1 MEENMR
7 IIIKREKHKGFSLLE
22 VLLAITLLAII
33 ATPIIQ
39 LIYSTL
45 AMNTTSRKM
54 MGAND
59 ASQAVMEYV
68 TSLTY
73 NKIDTDF
80 SSNITLPGSSYSGT
94 PSSIPSS
101 SIYNNYRPI
110 SGFTKTYLLK
120 NVVYGGYHYNICI
133 YFEPVNESDDYF
145 VYLVYV
151 DTYLADNSSPFDPV
165 STKPIAELQGS
176 VFNNL

>member
-1 MEENMR
+1 MKLLKKGRRN
-7 IIIKREKHKGFSLLE
+7 KGFSLIE
-22 VLLAITLLAII
+22 VLLAIALLAII

-39 LIYSTL
+39 IIYSTL
-45 AMNTTSRKM
+45 AMNNNSRKM

-73 NKIDTDF
+73 SKIETDF
-80 SSNITLPGSSYSGT
+80 ASAITLPGSSYSGT
-94 PSSIPSS
+94 PSAIPASS
-101 SIYNNYRPI
+101 VYDNYRAI
-110 SGFTKTYLLK
+110 SGFSKTYLLK

-133 YFEPVNESDDYF
+133 YFEPVNSSDTYF
-145 VYLVYV
+145 VYIVYI
-151 DTYLADNSSPFDPV
+151 DTYLANNASPFDPV